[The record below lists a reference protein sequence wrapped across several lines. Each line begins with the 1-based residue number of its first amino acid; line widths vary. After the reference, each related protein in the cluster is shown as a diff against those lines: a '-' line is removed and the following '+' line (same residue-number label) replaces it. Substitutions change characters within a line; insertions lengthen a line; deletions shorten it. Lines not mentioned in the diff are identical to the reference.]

1 MTTADDR
8 TARPA
13 DESAGA
19 TSAGGGRPG
28 DSDGTEAGP
37 GRGERQDAGKEHPF
51 GPGLGLLVEEV
62 RRLAKAV
69 GEKAEE
75 AGVPQFAA
83 AALGSLG
90 SLAPGGAAGSLGTL
104 SELPGVLR
112 AKHPEVYGHLSA
124 AGGELL
130 AAYRA
135 AVSGHERRWSAGG
148 STQSEHIDLDTPDG
162 PSDKE

>member
-8 TARPA
+8 TGRPA
-13 DESAGA
+13 DESAESTRPGD
-19 TSAGGGRPG
+19 GRPG
-28 DSDGTEAGP
+28 DGTEAGP
-37 GRGERQDAGKEHPF
+37 GRGERQDAGTEHPF
-51 GPGLGLLVEEV
+51 GPELGLLVEEV

-112 AKHPEVYGHLSA
+112 AKHPEVYGHLAA

-135 AVSGHERRWSAGG
+135 AVSGHERRWSSGG
-148 STQSEHIDLDTPDG
+148 GAHSEHIDLDTPDG